1 MPAMDQPDISASTPT
16 RAVIGEGGRLL
27 IPAALR
33 HRLGLAPGTAVMLD
47 IADGALQVRPLPQ
60 AIAHAQALV
69 RRHVPPEVSLA
80 DELIRERRQ
89 DATRE

>member
-1 MPAMDQPDISASTPT
+1 MDQPDISPAQPI
-16 RAVIGEGGRLL
+16 RATIGEGGRLL
-27 IPAALR
+27 IPAELR
-33 HRLGLAPGTAVMLD
+33 RRLGLGPGTPVVLD
-47 IADGALQVRPLPQ
+47 VADGALQVRPLAQ

-89 DATRE
+89 AAARE